1 MGNMKIKAV
10 IFDLDGTITQPFFDF
25 DAIRKEM
32 GFAPDTG
39 PILELMEKMT
49 QQQRDD
55 AERILHSYEENGVAE
70 STLNPGAKE
79 TLEELRRRGILIGIL
94 TRNKKENAFAVA
106 KKHGLK
112 FDAVVGREDGPVK
125 PDAFGVLYLCEK
137 FAITPQEALVVG
149 DYLFDLLC
157 ARAAKAIPVLLK
169 NHHKADE
176 FSQYADFVIENIA
189 DLLQIIDSRNELGT
203 MQIMEEKHEFQLSPK
218 EFECLKQFV
227 SRDESLAAMLS
238 SQKDVHG
245 RKVTIRLRCAEAE
258 QLRGYL
264 TTHLAAV
271 GFDENYSPN
280 EQGRMLEE
288 LIDRFYLR

>member
-1 MGNMKIKAV
+1 MRIKAV

-25 DAIRKEM
+25 DAIRLEM
-32 GFAPDTG
+32 GYPPDAG

-49 QQQRDD
+49 AGEREA
-55 AERILHSYEENGVAE
+55 AERILLVHEEKAVAE

-94 TRNKKENAFAVA
+94 TRNKKDNAFAVA

-125 PDAFGVLYLCEK
+125 PDAFGVLHLCEQ
-137 FAITPQEALVVG
+137 FAIMPQESLVVG

-157 ARAAKAIPVLLK
+157 ARAAGAVPVLLK

-189 DLLQIIDSRNELGT
+189 GLLKIIDGKKEN
-203 MQIMEEKHEFQLSPK
+203 SP
-218 EFECLKQFV
+218 
-227 SRDESLAAMLS
+227 SSLRRP
-238 SQKDVHG
+238 Q
-245 RKVTIRLRCAEAE
+245 RKKRL
-258 QLRGYL
+258 
-264 TTHLAAV
+264 
-271 GFDENYSPN
+271 
-280 EQGRMLEE
+280 
-288 LIDRFYLR
+288 